1 MKKILAICS
10 IFFTI
15 CTAFTGCGSNDTP
28 YDSNKDHSSNKS
40 GTDSVKEYVTDAVDG
55 VGDAGKDIIDGVTN
69 AVGDIVDGFDGK
81 DKDKDRTTSTTS
93 TRARD

>member
-15 CTAFTGCGSNDTP
+15 CTAFTGCGSNDKP
-28 YDSNKDHSSNKS
+28 YDSNKDSNVNRS
-40 GTDSVKEYVTDAVDG
+40 TNSAGEYVSEAVSG
-55 VGDAGKDIIDGVTN
+55 VGDAGKDIIEGVTD
-69 AVGDIVDGFDGK
+69 AVGDIVDGFDGND
-81 DKDKDRTTSTTS
+81 DKKHDNNSTTS

>member
-15 CTAFTGCGSNDTP
+15 CTAFTGCGSKDTP
-28 YDSNKDHSSNKS
+28 YDSNNDKDVNRSTNSA
-40 GTDSVKEYVTDAVDG
+40 GEYVSEAVSG
-55 VGDAGKDIIDGVTN
+55 VGDAGKDIIGGVTD
-69 AVGDIVDGFDGK
+69 AVGDIVDGFDGNNDNNSK
-81 DKDKDRTTSTTS
+81 STTS

>member
-15 CTAFTGCGSNDTP
+15 CTAFTSCGSDDTP
-28 YDSNKDHSSNKS
+28 YDSNKDSAVNRSTNS
-40 GTDSVKEYVTDAVDG
+40 AGEYVSEAVSG
-55 VGDAGKDIIDGVTN
+55 VGDAGKDIIEGVTG

-81 DKDKDRTTSTTS
+81 DDKKHDDNSTTS
-93 TRARD
+93 TRERD

>member
-15 CTAFTGCGSNDTP
+15 CTVFTGCGSNDTP
-28 YDSNKDHSSNKS
+28 YDSNKDHSSDER
-40 GTDSVKEYVTDAVDG
+40 GTDSVKEYVTDAIDG

-69 AVGDIVDGFDGK
+69 AVGDIVDGFDG
-81 DKDKDRTTSTTS
+81 DDDNNSRSTTS
-93 TRARD
+93 TSARD